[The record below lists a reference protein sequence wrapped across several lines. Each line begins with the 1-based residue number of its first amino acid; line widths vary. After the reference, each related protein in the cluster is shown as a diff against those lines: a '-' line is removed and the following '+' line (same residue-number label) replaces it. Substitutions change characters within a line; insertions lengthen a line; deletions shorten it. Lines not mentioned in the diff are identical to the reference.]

1 MLPCMSGPERLLNL
15 LSLADQ
21 GPAMRAALAE
31 ELAELLTDWPAD
43 CPLEMRGSCE
53 ALLARAACEVD
64 DDTRARLR
72 IRLYADPALAAR
84 VLPREAQD
92 KCLVDSAR
100 AGEKLD
106 QRIARALGVS
116 EHLASEILEDASGH
130 SLAVAAKAIGLNRAA
145 FSTLALLAQPGGD
158 LGACYARL
166 DAFDAITASEASREL
181 RKWSDQQRAA

>member
-1 MLPCMSGPERLLNL
+1 MSGTERLLNL

-31 ELAELLTDWPAD
+31 EVAELLTDWPAD

-72 IRLYADPALAAR
+72 IRLYADPGLSAR

-92 KCLVDSAR
+92 KTLVESAR
-100 AGEKLD
+100 AGEPVVP
-106 QRIARALGVS
+106 RIARALGVS
-116 EHLASEILEDASGH
+116 ENLASEILEDASGH
-130 SLAVAAKAIGLNRAA
+130 ALAVAAKAIGLNRSV
-145 FSTLALLAQPGGD
+145 FSALVLLAQPGGD

-166 DAFDAITASEASREL
+166 DAFDAISAPEASREL
-181 RKWSDQQRAA
+181 RRWSDQRAA